1 MQGAG
6 AAEGRSRGSPST
18 MDKADESAK
27 KARLDLPDAHSVKQE
42 LVAHDAAA
50 GAGAI
55 VAVPE
60 HSPRAEL
67 AVKIDMCVLHC
78 PLCALPFKP
87 PVFQCKG
94 GHLACGG
101 CAAQQPSGQCGA
113 CADGCGFFDPCPA
126 LDAVVSSTRVECPNA
141 GCQRYVTYHEADEH
155 RSACAHAPCRCTE
168 HGCAFVS
175 AAPDLAGHLSAA
187 HSVPVR
193 AIRYGKVSR
202 LQVPVSTPRQLL
214 VGDGDGRV
222 FVLTVGALGAA
233 ATAVSVVCAR
243 GSAATRPR
251 FTCKMWVNL
260 TTSAAANGG
269 KADTV
274 LVEMQ
279 MRSSTSPG
287 AMVAAG
293 EPTFLAVPPAYLVP
307 GADGG
312 DGAAGMEVPL
322 SVRIDKIAPWSD

>member
-6 AAEGRSRGSPST
+6 VEGRSRGSPSA

-27 KARLDLPDAHSVKQE
+27 KARLDLPDGHLVKQE

-50 GAGAI
+50 GGGAI
-55 VAVPE
+55 VAVAE

-78 PLCALPFKP
+78 PLCTLPFKP

-101 CAAQQPSGQCGA
+101 CVAQQPSGQCGA
-113 CADGCGFFDPCPA
+113 CTDGCGFFDPCPA
-126 LDAVVSSTRVECPNA
+126 LDAVVSSTRIECPNA

-155 RSACAHAPCRCTE
+155 RSACPHALCRCTE
-168 HGCAFVS
+168 PGCVFVG
-175 AAPDLAGHLSAA
+175 AATDLAGHLSAA

-193 AIRYGKVSR
+193 TIHYGKVSR
-202 LQVPVSTPRQLL
+202 FQVPVSTPRLLL
-214 VGDGDGRV
+214 VNEDDGRV

-233 ATAVSVVCAR
+233 ATALSVVCAR
-243 GSAATRPR
+243 ASAATRPR

-260 TTSAAANGG
+260 AASAVANGG
-269 KADTV
+269 KADIV

-287 AMVAAG
+287 AVVAAG
-293 EPTFLAVPPAYLVP
+293 EPTFLAVPQVYLVP

-312 DGAAGMEVPL
+312 AMEMPL
-322 SVRIDKIAPWSD
+322 NVRIDKTSPWSD